1 MLKTGMDKLIR
12 TFESHQAMKAAEYE
26 YWQSR
31 PVYERMAAVS
41 EITRSLYEMKDA
53 SPDVFRL
60 QRTVAVLQRP
70 RR

>member
-1 MLKTGMDKLIR
+1 MDKVIR
-12 TFESHQAMKAAEYE
+12 IFDSHEEMKAAEYE

-41 EITRSLYEMKDA
+41 EISSSLYAMKDA
-53 SPDVFRL
+53 GQDVPRF

-70 RR
+70 QR